1 MKIEEV
7 LHLFTKVED
16 GLPEHNGWY
25 QVVDMNYY
33 PFTLEM
39 LRYKKYSNEW
49 TNASGDFFHPQ
60 YWLDMSKLTTKSL
73 PDPYAGN
80 LNEKRIQAYHKIAN
94 MYTCSP
100 SSVRDIF
107 CAGIDWYKSE
117 LEKL

>member
-60 YWLDMSKLTTKSL
+60 YWLDLSNLTTKERAAQLIEEAARDS
-73 PDPYAGN
+73 Y
-80 LNEKRIQAYHKIAN
+80 EREWIQQMEEVI
-94 MYTCSP
+94 
-100 SSVRDIF
+100 
-107 CAGIDWYKSE
+107 E
-117 LEKL
+117 LKTKLL